1 MEYVDR
7 VFWKKGVFKD
17 CGIGRDEYL
26 MVKWWERDKIISRLV
41 GKSPWRQKLNWFRG
55 HVLENMLYSLHLNK
69 ILLLL
74 SSYPT
79 YLQQV
84 VKEIYQLLNRHK

>member
-1 MEYVDR
+1 MEYVDK

-17 CGIGRDEYL
+17 YGIGRDEYL
-26 MVKWWERDKIISRLV
+26 MVKWWEGGGGDKIISRLV

-55 HVLENMLYSLHLNK
+55 HALENMLYSLHLNK

-79 YLQQV
+79 YFQQV
-84 VKEIYQLLNRHK
+84 VKYINC

>member
-1 MEYVDR
+1 MEYVDK

-17 CGIGRDEYL
+17 YGIGRDEYL
-26 MVKWWERDKIISRLV
+26 MVKWWEGGGVGDKIISRLV
-41 GKSPWRQKLNWFRG
+41 GKSPWKQKLNWFRG
-55 HVLENMLYSLHLNK
+55 HVLENVLYSLHLNK

-79 YLQQV
+79 YFQQV
-84 VKEIYQLLNRHK
+84 VKYINC